1 MNKIDNKNLNSFKS
15 FLIVFKIITIQMYK
29 IWELKSNRKNSEK
42 FIRYKV
48 YKIETKMVHSVS
60 IETPTNTIYH
70 QRFPRKSP
78 LIVRISFF
86 MQIHYSNIS
95 KVHFTIFRKPIFT
108 RNHWKIEQKSGLY
121 TYWIFEIFEGFLNSW
136 WIVWSFD
143 FQSSFHRMGRLLL

>member
-1 MNKIDNKNLNSFKS
+1 MNRIDNKNLMNFKS
-15 FLIVFKIITIQMYK
+15 L
-29 IWELKSNRKNSEK
+29 NRNNSEK

-60 IETPTNTIYH
+60 IETQTNTISH
-70 QRFPRKSP
+70 QQFPRKSP
-78 LIVRISFF
+78 LIVRIYFF

-95 KVHFTIFRKPIFT
+95 KVHSTLLRKPILT
-108 RNHWKIEQKSGLY
+108 INRWKIEQKSRLY

-136 WIVWSFD
+136 WIVWPLD